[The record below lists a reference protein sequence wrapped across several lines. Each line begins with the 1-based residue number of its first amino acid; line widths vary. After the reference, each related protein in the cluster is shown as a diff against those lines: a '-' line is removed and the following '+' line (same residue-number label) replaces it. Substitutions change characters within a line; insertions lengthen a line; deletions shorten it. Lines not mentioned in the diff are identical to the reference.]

1 MSPEVAGLGVGV
13 FPFFSGIV
21 NGGGIALRGDN
32 ASLREVEDLGSD
44 AVAEGL
50 LPVLGFLGT
59 GVPCMMIVDEPGSL
73 VKASRRDLTSSSG
86 DCVLSCESETLRAEG
101 VGVSARE
108 AALPLRWIGGRRS
121 RERLRGP

>member
-1 MSPEVAGLGVGV
+1 MAFDFIPGDWMSPEVAGLGVGV

-21 NGGGIALRGDN
+21 NGGGIALRGDS

-50 LPVLGFLGT
+50 LPVLGFLGV
-59 GVPCMMIVDEPGSL
+59 GVVDEPGLL

-86 DCVLSCESETLRAEG
+86 DCVLSCVSETLRAEG

-108 AALPLRWIGGRRS
+108 AAPPLR
-121 RERLRGP
+121 

>member
-1 MSPEVAGLGVGV
+1 MSPEEAGLGVGV

-32 ASLREVEDLGSD
+32 ASLREVEGLGSD

-50 LPVLGFLGT
+50 LPVLGFLGV
-59 GVPCMMIVDEPGSL
+59 GVVDEPGVL

-86 DCVLSCESETLRAEG
+86 DCVLSCVSETLRAEG

-121 RERLRGP
+121 RDRLRGP

>member
-21 NGGGIALRGDN
+21 KGGGIALRGDN

-50 LPVLGFLGT
+50 LPVLGFFGI
-59 GVPCMMIVDEPGSL
+59 GVVDEL
-73 VKASRRDLTSSSG
+73 VDASRPDLTSSSVSFG
-86 DCVLSCESETLRAEG
+86 FSLVRELSSGTLRAFGG

-108 AALPLRWIGGRRS
+108 AEPPPLRWIGGRS
-121 RERLRGP
+121 RDRLRGP